1 MSNGISRVGNNL
13 PQMVIQIDES
23 LLRGKRKY
31 NRGRLLL
38 GNQATPQEDQQEYE
52 LDIDGNDDEDQN
64 YGNDMRNHG
73 RHIQGPWIFGLAEC
87 HLNDQGKYDAKE
99 VRLFH
104 VERRDHQTLIPWI
117 TANCTEG
124 SVIWSDQWTAYSR
137 IPNT

>member
-1 MSNGISRVGNNL
+1 
-13 PQMVIQIDES
+13 MVIQIDES

-73 RHIQGPWIFGLAEC
+73 RHIQDPWIFGLAES
-87 HLNDQGKYDAKE
+87 HLNDQGKYDKLRT
-99 VRLFH
+99 VP
-104 VERRDHQTLIPWI
+104 RD
-117 TANCTEG
+117 
-124 SVIWSDQWTAYSR
+124 R
-137 IPNT
+137 